1 MLFVRTRLN
10 KPGAMR
16 TGWFATA
23 IGSGALLIL
32 IVVFA
37 VTTRREAQRIYSDL
51 TANDSTMQELE
62 IQLSGLGS
70 DIFQSGIYVR
80 DQLLD
85 SQSEQADDQR
95 DLLKDIRE
103 SMELRLARITALV
116 PDEQKARIQELREE
130 IAHYWEFVAPVA
142 EEPQRAT
149 RTEYAAVRK
158 QMVERRDSS
167 LAIAQ
172 DIGRLSRA
180 TYQER
185 HDRIQTAETAFLAY
199 IWTMM
204 SFTLALGLIVFFG
217 STYIVRVLHRRAEA
231 HRERTERVEAEL
243 RQLSSELFQTQ
254 EQERKVLSRELHDE
268 VGQTLT
274 ALSMELGNI
283 GRVHRAGTGRLLEHL
298 NEATRLTH
306 ETMKTVR
313 RLAMGLR
320 PAMLDDSGL
329 EPALRYQARE
339 FSRRSGIRVDLQ
351 VSGELASFPDPYRTC
366 LYRVVQE
373 ALTNCAR
380 HANAEQIEISLAT
393 MPGGLCLQIK
403 DDGVGLSDGM
413 ATGIGLKG
421 IEERVRELDGAV
433 SICSRTSGG
442 TTLRIELPIAKDEVR
457 EGVPNRSC

>member
-1 MLFVRTRLN
+1 MFFVKSALK
-10 KPGAMR
+10 KPNAVR
-16 TGWFATA
+16 TGWVATA

-32 IVVFA
+32 ITVFA
-37 VTTRREAQRIYSDL
+37 VTTSREAQRIYSEL

-95 DLLKDIRE
+95 DMLKDIHD
-103 SMELRLARITALV
+103 SMELRLTKIAALV
-116 PDEQKARIQELREE
+116 PAEQVARIEELRGE

-142 EEPQRAT
+142 EDPQRST
-149 RTEYAAVRK
+149 RTEFAAVRK

-185 HDRIQTAETAFLAY
+185 HDRIQAAENAFLAY

-204 SFTLALGLIVFFG
+204 TFTLALGVMVFFG

-231 HRERTERVEAEL
+231 HRERTERVEDEL

-274 ALSMELGNI
+274 ALGMELGNI
-283 GRVHRAGTGRLLEHL
+283 GRT
-298 NEATRLTH
+298 
-306 ETMKTVR
+306 
-313 RLAMGLR
+313 
-320 PAMLDDSGL
+320 
-329 EPALRYQARE
+329 
-339 FSRRSGIRVDLQ
+339 
-351 VSGELASFPDPYRTC
+351 YR
-366 LYRVVQE
+366 
-373 ALTNCAR
+373 
-380 HANAEQIEISLAT
+380 
-393 MPGGLCLQIK
+393 
-403 DDGVGLSDGM
+403 
-413 ATGIGLKG
+413 
-421 IEERVRELDGAV
+421 GAH
-433 SICSRTSGG
+433 
-442 TTLRIELPIAKDEVR
+442 
-457 EGVPNRSC
+457 

>member
-1 MLFVRTRLN
+1 MFFGKTHLN
-10 KPGAMR
+10 KPSAMR
-16 TGWFATA
+16 TGWLATA
-23 IGSGALLIL
+23 IGSGALLVL
-32 IVVFA
+32 FA
-37 VTTRREAQRIYSDL
+37 IFAITTARQAQRIYSDL
-51 TANDSTMQELE
+51 SANDSTMQELE

-95 DLLKDIRE
+95 DMLKGIRD
-103 SMELRLARITALV
+103 SMELRLRKIAALV
-116 PDEQKARIQELREE
+116 PDEQKARIQELRSE

-142 EEPQRAT
+142 EDPQRAT

-185 HDRIQTAETAFLAY
+185 HDRIQTAENAFLAY

-204 SFTLALGLIVFFG
+204 TFTLALGVIVFFG

-231 HRERTERVEAEL
+231 HRERTERVEDEL

-274 ALSMELGNI
+274 ALGMELGNI
-283 GRVHRAGTGRLLEHL
+283 GRIYRGSPGRLLEHL
-298 NEATRLTH
+298 NEATRLTQ

-339 FSRRSGIRVDLQ
+339 FSRRSGIPVDLQ
-351 VSGELASFPDPYRTC
+351 VSGELTSLPDKYRTC

-380 HANAEQIEISLAT
+380 HANAEQIEINLT
-393 MPGGLCLQIK
+393 TLPGGLCLQIE

-421 IEERVRELDGAV
+421 IEERVRELDGTAF
-433 SICSRTSGG
+433 ITSRTSGG
-442 TTLRIELPIAKDEVR
+442 TTLNIELPISKDELHESVQ
-457 EGVPNRSC
+457 NRSR